1 MKHSIIAVA
10 VLSSLFM
17 SAGAFAEG
25 NQQGEL
31 IITGNIV
38 GTTCQFI
45 GNSQA
50 TIAMNDIGT
59 DQFDGKSA
67 GYVYDDYSNKTTVPL
82 TVKCSE
88 GKAPRITFSRS
99 QFDADHSD
107 ITINTSVNPNG
118 AGFAVYYES
127 ADGQSQKIEGDK
139 SIELGSD
146 ESNEPNEYT
155 LNFSAKY
162 AQSGGVVTAGPVNSA
177 LTMTVVTD

>member
-1 MKHSIIAVA
+1 MKRSIIAVA

-17 SAGAFAEG
+17 SAGAFAEEG
-25 NQQGEL
+25 SEQGEL
-31 IITGNIV
+31 VITGNIV

-50 TIAMNDIGT
+50 TIAMNDIGE
-59 DQFDGKSA
+59 DQFKDQSA
-67 GYVYDDYSNKTTVPL
+67 GFIYNGYSNKTTVPL

-88 GKAPRITFSRS
+88 GKTPRITFSRS
-99 QFDADHSD
+99 QFDANRSD
-107 ITINTSVNPNG
+107 ITINTAANPNG

-139 SIELGSD
+139 SIELGLD
-146 ESNEPNEYT
+146 ESNEYT

-162 AQSGGVVTAGPVNSA
+162 AQSGDTVTSGPVNSA